1 MRSLE
6 DLFYQSAEIRA
17 VGVSTKHTCMATVQE
32 GSIFG
37 ALKGKRR
44 TRVRNWDLF
53 ISNSHFFCN
62 IQDSSDPRAPWC
74 LFSSVSI
81 NHKCFWLV
89 HLYISPDH
97 ALTTRVSV
105 FLLVRGHLQLATFQN
120 LFVSTLRSSC
130 LYDSGVCLEDKIQPR
145 NQLRREVKETVATKH
160 KCRHPSDSSAKTRL
174 EVSKIR

>member
-1 MRSLE
+1 MPCLNCRIWHLGHMRSLE

-44 TRVRNWDLF
+44 TLGSEIGTFSFRTLT
-53 ISNSHFFCN
+53 FFATSKSTN
-62 IQDSSDPRAPWC
+62 Q
-74 LFSSVSI
+74 
-81 NHKCFWLV
+81 KCFWLV